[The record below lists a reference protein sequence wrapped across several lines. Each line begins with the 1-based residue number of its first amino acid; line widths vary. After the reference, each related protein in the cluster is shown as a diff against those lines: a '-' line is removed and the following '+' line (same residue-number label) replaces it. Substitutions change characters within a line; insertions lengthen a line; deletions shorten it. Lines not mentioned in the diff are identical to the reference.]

1 MNGGNTKEEI
11 QPKKL
16 KHLMSHQR
24 EEIKL
29 KLRKLNLDKILWSK
43 RIESSNKDLDIQML
57 EPEEEKEEP
66 KNPKEGYL
74 PLHLHQKYKKKKKY
88 KRCWKCKA
96 FWHLKENCPLMR
108 CWYCGRQGHTKRK
121 CFKYELHLAIK
132 ALKRAQNQSEE
143 KQTEK
148 KQKITDR
155 YKKMEFRKEKEEII
169 MSCKGMDLAIYIGKS
184 KWEWAKRGFEK
195 PRLPKWKMD
204 KPIKNP
210 VRCSQ
215 LKLSDYLPH
224 QYGSCG
230 EVVDG
235 HAFITHCDTK
245 HRGYCPEGSLI
256 NASPYRFWLLWYDDR
271 NWLRFN
277 DMSKEPQ
284 FIKAD
289 PPWI

>member
-1 MNGGNTKEEI
+1 
-11 QPKKL
+11 
-16 KHLMSHQR
+16 
-24 EEIKL
+24 
-29 KLRKLNLDKILWSK
+29 
-43 RIESSNKDLDIQML
+43 
-57 EPEEEKEEP
+57 
-66 KNPKEGYL
+66 
-74 PLHLHQKYKKKKKY
+74 
-88 KRCWKCKA
+88 
-96 FWHLKENCPLMR
+96 MR

-184 KWEWAKRGFEK
+184 KWEWAKREFEK
-195 PRLPKWKMD
+195 PRLPKCKME

-224 QYGSCG
+224 QCGSCG

-256 NASPYRFWLLWYDDR
+256 NTSPYRFWLLWYDDR

>member
-1 MNGGNTKEEI
+1 
-11 QPKKL
+11 
-16 KHLMSHQR
+16 
-24 EEIKL
+24 
-29 KLRKLNLDKILWSK
+29 
-43 RIESSNKDLDIQML
+43 ML

-224 QYGSCG
+224 QCGSCG